1 MSSATRTGRR
11 RRPRVS
17 MHDVADAAG
26 VSAMTVSRAL
36 RDPAMVSDE
45 TLAAVQRAVE
55 STGYQRNAVASALA
69 SGRTHSIGLIT
80 WIDTEYVPNALLEE
94 FDRAVREAGYSAR
107 IESMEV
113 RSEAAILAAYNR
125 LRAQGVDG
133 VVAPRSSE
141 LVRAGVV
148 DVPTVVQDSR
158 IDADGPARVVLDWA
172 AAGRLATEHLL
183 DLGHETVHHVAGPTG
198 MRAWTD
204 RTAGWRSALRAR
216 GCRIPRLA
224 RGDASHESGDRAAR
238 TLLDDPELTA
248 IFAAND
254 QMAIGVAHAVRCAGL
269 RCPDDVS
276 IIGIDDIPG
285 LAFHAVPMSTVRFD
299 LRSYAE
305 RTIAGLVGLI
315 ERDEPAASF
324 AISPALVVREST
336 APPGPRP
343 PRQRTSGVG
352 ERVDRLGGAGSS
364 RRCDGRRRE
373 HGGDEVADGEGG
385 DGVDDRPVDER

>member
-1 MSSATRTGRR
+1 
-11 RRPRVS
+11 

-36 RDPAMVSDE
+36 RDPTLVSDE
-45 TLAAVQRAVE
+45 TLAAVQEAIE

-94 FDRAVREAGYSAR
+94 FDRAVRAAGYSAR

-133 VVAPRSSE
+133 IVAPRSAE
-141 LVRAGVV
+141 LARAGVV

-158 IDADGPARVVLDWA
+158 IDTGGPARVVLDWA
-172 AAGRLATEHLL
+172 AAGRLATDHLL
-183 DLGHETVHHVAGPTG
+183 DLGHATVHHVAGPTG

-216 GCRIPRLA
+216 GCPVPALA
-224 RGDASHESGDRAAR
+224 RGDATHESGDRAAR
-238 TLLDDPELTA
+238 ALLEDPDVTA
-248 IFAAND
+248 IFAGND
-254 QMAIGVAHAVRCAGL
+254 QMAVGAAHAVRTVGR
-269 RCPDDVS
+269 RCPEDVS

-285 LAFHAVPMSTVRFD
+285 LAFHAVPLSTIRFD

-305 RTIAGLVGLI
+305 RTVSELVALI
-315 ERDEPAASF
+315 ERDEPATSF
-324 AISPALVVREST
+324 RVSPTLVVRGST
-336 APPGPRP
+336 AAPP
-343 PRQRTSGVG
+343 V
-352 ERVDRLGGAGSS
+352 
-364 RRCDGRRRE
+364 
-373 HGGDEVADGEGG
+373 
-385 DGVDDRPVDER
+385 